1 MIKNLVD
8 FALKSRMLILAGAIL
23 LFVWG
28 GIAFHNL
35 PVDAYPDVADN
46 YVNIITQWPGH
57 SAEDIEK
64 QVTVP
69 TEIAMA
75 GVPDMKT
82 LRSFTLAGI
91 SSIVMNF
98 NDDSDNSWNRER
110 VLERLTSVTLP
121 QGIQPQLQTDWSPV
135 GQIYWYTIQS
145 KNPSIDVMEQKSI
158 EDWTL
163 EKQFKSVP
171 GIVDVASF
179 GGVTRE
185 YQIRL
190 DPEKLVAYGLNIAT
204 VEQQLANNNV
214 NAGGSF
220 IVAGAQQINVQAVG
234 LYANV
239 QQIENTVIKTQAGTP
254 LYVKDIAT
262 VEQGPKIRLG
272 QISKAYRDENGKL
285 IDNEDVVE
293 GSLLLQ
299 KGADAEPALVAVE
312 AKVNELNGITAQ
324 PAHPGYW
331 KDFWYHRATPAVAAV
346 KGLLPPGVTVVP
358 FLDRSDLVH
367 LTTHTVL
374 HNLTEGIIL
383 VVIILM
389 LFLGNVRGAI
399 IVAFT
404 IPFALLFASICLSLK
419 HIPANLLS
427 LGALDFGMVV
437 DGAVVMIENI
447 VRHLSHNKDPNRT
460 PMEQI
465 REAAHEVQRPVFYAI
480 GIIITAYLPIF
491 TLQSVEG
498 KLFRPMAWTVAFALL
513 GALMYS
519 MIVAPVMASFLF
531 RKGTTEWENP
541 VMQFLR
547 DHYRTAVKWAIEHR
561 YITVGFSALAC
572 ATSMYIM
579 FGVVGSEFLPHLD
592 EGAMWVRGSLAPST
606 GPEESLRISNQA
618 RKILAS
624 YPEVKDVVDQIG
636 RPDDGTDW
644 TGFFDT
650 EYFVDLKPKEQ
661 WRPVFHGSKDN
672 VIASMNHQLDS
683 IPGVIWGFSQPIE
696 DNMEEAVSGVKGEL
710 SVKIYGDDLKELEKK
725 ADEVVNVMS
734 KVPGVADLG
743 VFRLIGQPNLTFT
756 VDRKAAARYGINV
769 SDIQDAIQ
777 TAVGGNA
784 VSQVLDGEARYDL
797 VLRYQKQYRDTEQAI
812 GNVRLL
818 SPNGERV
825 ALSQLTTI
833 NTDDGAEE
841 IYREGEQR
849 YIAVKYSARNRD
861 LGSTVEEAIR
871 KVNAGVQLPV
881 GYHFVWAGEYQ
892 SKQRADKRLAMIVPL
907 TILLIFLILYMMFNS
922 LKWAALILCNVF
934 MAPIG
939 GSLALLF
946 THTNISVSSSVGFLA
961 LFGVSVQ
968 TGVIMLEYINQLRVR
983 GHSVED
989 SAIEGAVLRLR
1000 PIMMTMLVATLGLMP
1015 AATSHG
1021 IGSDSQRP
1029 FAIVIV
1035 GGLIGALV
1043 FSVFLLPTL
1052 YVWIS
1057 RPGDVLPA
1065 PEGDIEI

>member
-1 MIKNLVD
+1 MIRKLVD
-8 FALKSRMLILAGAIL
+8 FALRSPFLILAAALL

-28 GIAFHNL
+28 AIAFHNL

-64 QVTVP
+64 QITVP
-69 TEIAMA
+69 TEIQMA
-75 GVPDMKT
+75 GVPDMKS

-91 SSIVMNF
+91 SSIMMNF

-110 VLERLTSVTLP
+110 VLERLSNVTLP
-121 QGIQPQLQTDWSPV
+121 AGLQPQLQTDWSPV
-135 GQIYWYTIQS
+135 GQIYWYTVES

-179 GGVTRE
+179 GGLTKE

-190 DPEKLVAYGLNIAT
+190 DPDKLVAYGLNIAT
-204 VEQQLANNNV
+204 VEQQLASNNA

-239 QQIENTVIKTQAGTP
+239 QQIENTVIKTQNGAP
-254 LYVKDIAT
+254 LYVRDIAT

-272 QISKAYRDENGKL
+272 QISKAYRVEGGKL

-299 KGADAEPALVAVE
+299 KGADAEPALVGVE
-312 AKVNELNGITAQ
+312 AKVKELNGTPAE

-346 KGLLPPGVTVVP
+346 KGLLPPGVKVVP

-399 IVAFT
+399 IVALT

-447 VRHLSHNKDPNRT
+447 VRHLTHNKDPNRT
-460 PMEQI
+460 PLEQI

-498 KLFRPMAWTVAFALL
+498 KLFRPMAWTVSFALL
-513 GALMYS
+513 GALIFS
-519 MIVAPVMASFLF
+519 MIVAPVLARFLF
-531 RKGTTEWENP
+531 RKGASEWENP
-541 VMQFLR
+541 VMEFLR
-547 DHYRTAVKWAIEHR
+547 ARYRVAVRWAIEHR
-561 YITVGFSALAC
+561 YITVALSAVA
-572 ATSMYIM
+572 AAGSMYIM

-592 EGAMWVRGSLAPST
+592 EGAMWVRGTLAPST

-624 YPEVKDVVDQIG
+624 YPEVSEVVDQIG
-636 RPDDGTDW
+636 RPDDGTDS

-650 EYFVDLKPKEQ
+650 EYFVDLKPKQQ
-661 WRPVFHGSKDN
+661 WRSVFHQNKNDL
-672 VIASMNHQLDS
+672 IAAMNHQLDT

-710 SVKIYGDDLKELEKK
+710 SVKIYGDDLKTLENR
-725 ADEVVNVMS
+725 ADAVKDVMS

-756 VDRKAAARYGINV
+756 VDRKAAARWGINV
-769 SDIQDAIQ
+769 SDVQDAIQ

-797 VLRYQKQYRDTEQAI
+797 VLRYQKQYRDTKQAI
-812 GNVRLL
+812 ENVRLL
-818 SPNGERV
+818 APNGERV
-825 ALSQLTTI
+825 SLAQLTTI
-833 NTDDGAEE
+833 ATDDGAEE

-849 YIAVKYSARNRD
+849 YIAIKYGVRGRD
-861 LGSTVEEAIR
+861 LGSTVEEAIK
-871 KVNAGVQLPV
+871 KVDAGVPLPT

-907 TILLIFLILYMMFNS
+907 TILLIFVILYMMFKS
-922 LKWAALILCNVF
+922 FKWASLILCNVF
-934 MAPIG
+934 VAPIG
-939 GSLALLF
+939 GSLALLL

-968 TGVIMLEYINQLRVR
+968 TGVIMLEYMNQMRAA

-1000 PIMMTMLVATLGLMP
+1000 PIMMTMLVATLGLLP

-1035 GGLIGALV
+1035 GGLVGALV

-1052 YVWIS
+1052 YVWVS
-1057 RPGDVLPA
+1057 RPGDVLP
-1065 PEGDIEI
+1065 ERELDFE